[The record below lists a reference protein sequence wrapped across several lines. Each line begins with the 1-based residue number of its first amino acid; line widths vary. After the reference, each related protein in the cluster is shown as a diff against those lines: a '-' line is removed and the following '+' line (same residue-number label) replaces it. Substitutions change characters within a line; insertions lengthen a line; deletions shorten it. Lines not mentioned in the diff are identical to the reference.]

1 MQAVHVPTVVKNV
14 LDTFSALITSNNV
27 PTRALV
33 DPAIGDIVET
43 DATHLHHILSN
54 IIGRA

>member
-1 MQAVHVPTVVKNV
+1 MVKSV

-54 IIGRA
+54 IIGMQGDRPTG